1 MAELLGEV
9 IERKRGDT
17 APDKITVLDS
27 ENNNAPLDNTGFE
40 YRLTVN
46 TAKDP
51 EPVGPPIV
59 GSELLQSVGVPGGAD
74 GTVLFPFTVAQA
86 NKPAGCYWYDI
97 EQKDTGGLVKT
108 IAKNQ
113 YLFFM
118 DVGKTN

>member
-1 MAELLGEV
+1 MAELLGLE

-17 APDKITVLDS
+17 APDKVTVLDS

-40 YRLTVN
+40 YVLTIN

-59 GSELLQSVGVPGGAD
+59 GSELVQSIGTPGGAD
-74 GTVLFPFTVAQA
+74 GTVLFPFTAGDANQA
-86 NKPAGCYWYDI
+86 AGCYWYDI
-97 EQKDTGGLVKT
+97 EQKDTGGLIKT
-108 IAKNQ
+108 IAKNR
-113 YLFFM
+113 YTFFM